1 MRPLLLGVLAAL
13 FFASTFVLNESMQVG
28 GGHWAYSASLRFL
41 FMIPFLAF
49 VVYVR
54 GGMTRVRRAIIDEPW
69 PWLVWGTVGFGL
81 FYVPICLAAEVAP
94 PWLIA
99 GTWQVTIIAGALLS
113 PLFRRSDGT
122 RERIPWTALRFS
134 GLILFGVVL
143 MQVEF
148 LADFEPHFLVV
159 GVLPVLIAAFAY
171 PFGNRKMMAHT
182 DLDVFERILGM
193 CIGSLPVWLLLFG
206 YGLTTGAPTG
216 SQLTQTLLVA
226 LLSGVV
232 ATVLFF
238 KATDLVKHDMGKLA
252 TIEATQALEV
262 LFALIGELFF
272 LGAHLPSGLSLVGIS
287 LVMIGVVFH
296 SRSQFRVKEKTVPAA
311 NRYNKEG

>member
-28 GGHWAYSASLRFL
+28 GRSWAYSASIRFL
-41 FMIPFLAF
+41 FMIPLLVL
-49 VVYVR
+49 VVAIR
-54 GGMTRVRRAIIDEPW
+54 GGLTRVRCAIVDEPW

-99 GTWQVTIIAGALLS
+99 GMWQVTIIAGALLS

-148 LADFEPHFLVV
+148 LADFEPRFL
-159 GVLPVLIAAFAY
+159 
-171 PFGNRKMMAHT
+171 
-182 DLDVFERILGM
+182 
-193 CIGSLPVWLLLFG
+193 W
-206 YGLTTGAPTG
+206 
-216 SQLTQTLLVA
+216 
-226 LLSGVV
+226 
-232 ATVLFF
+232 
-238 KATDLVKHDMGKLA
+238 
-252 TIEATQALEV
+252 
-262 LFALIGELFF
+262 
-272 LGAHLPSGLSLVGIS
+272 
-287 LVMIGVVFH
+287 IGVVLH
-296 SRSQFRVKEKTVPAA
+296 SRSQFNGKESLVLAA
-311 NRYNKEG
+311 NRYDKEG